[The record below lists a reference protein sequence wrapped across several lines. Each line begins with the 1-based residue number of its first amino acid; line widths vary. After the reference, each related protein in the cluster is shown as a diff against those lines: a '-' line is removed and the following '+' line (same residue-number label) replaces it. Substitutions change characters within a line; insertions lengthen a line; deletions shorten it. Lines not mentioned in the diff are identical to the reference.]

1 MDGDREVKVS
11 PDFVEKYAVAAIVS
25 FPSDGSV
32 FIIDF
37 FKPRIS
43 ILVSEQGRIGG
54 VRGELE
60 LAARIVLPPIVC
72 KKLLVALQNTVKKYE
87 SVFGEI
93 VIKEEA
99 PPEERKEA

>member
-1 MDGDREVKVS
+1 MA

-37 FKPRIS
+37 LKPKIS
-43 ILVSEQGRIGG
+43 ILVDEQGRVGRIH
-54 VRGELE
+54 GELE
-60 LAARIVLPPIVC
+60 LVARIVLPPIVC
-72 KKLLVALQNTVKKYE
+72 KRLLAALQNTIKKYE

-93 VIKEEA
+93 AVKEA
-99 PPEERKEA
+99 PPVEERKET